1 MHARGG
7 LFSSQSASCTS
18 LRLPE
23 RAVLPLCRAF
33 SEPIVAA
40 AGEAPRR
47 PPTRQQQPRTAPPP
61 SRQYAGTAPAPSAPV
76 PGPVLRR
83 EPPSSDDVYLPRS
96 LIMDKEVITRTSGK
110 RLGYV
115 NQLFVDPARLEVVS
129 VYLRQGITSIAAS
142 NTDHVLISSLR
153 QIGDVV
159 LVHDESALLDP
170 PADETYGYIRMVGTE
185 VQTEDGTSLGKVR
198 DFIFNPDN
206 GQIVSIRYDA
216 LGLPSIPQSLLS
228 CYTLGWQDIVAVGP
242 TKTIVR
248 YGAERRAV
256 KENDGW
262 ISEYVSALVNAVA
275 GAEEEGRLEN
285 GGGFGVG
292 GSEEA
297 YRGDPAYAAWYQ
309 LHAAEYE
316 KYYGQRLPKPIT
328 AEMRSQQQPPPPR
341 QRAGGPPPQQQQQGR
356 RRAEGPPRQPMALPP
371 PSSTSYTQALQ
382 PDQQQWRQ
390 EEYETVGGMPPPR
403 QQQQQQQRQYVGG
416 GGSGGGGAP
425 IRRTTTRQPPP
436 FAPRQ
441 DMPPQQQQQRGPAA
455 RPPLPRRPATAAR
468 PEGPPPQTRNSA
480 AVPTQQS
487 RGGAVEPDAV
497 IITPP
502 PPQQQ

>member
-1 MHARGG
+1 MHACTG
-7 LFSSQSASCTS
+7 LFSSQLTS
-18 LRLPE
+18 GNPIRVHQ
-23 RAVLPLCRAF
+23 RAVLPLCRAY
-33 SEPIVAA
+33 SEPITA
-40 AGEAPRR
+40 AGEAQPRR
-47 PPTRQQQPRTAPPP
+47 PPPRQQPSSRTAPAP
-61 SRQYAGTAPAPSAPV
+61 SRQYAGTAPAPSAPA
-76 PGPVLRR
+76 PAPALRR

-129 VYLRQGITSIAAS
+129 VYLRQGLTSIAAS

-206 GQIVSIRYDA
+206 GQVVSIRYDA

-275 GAEEEGRLEN
+275 GAEEEGRLSS
-285 GGGFGVG
+285 GVGGFGAA

-316 KYYGQRLPKPIT
+316 RYYGQRLPKPIT
-328 AEMRSQQQPPPPR
+328 AEMRAQQQQAPPPQR
-341 QRAGGPPPQQQQQGR
+341 QRQGPPPSQQQQGR
-356 RRAEGPPRQPMALPP
+356 RRAQPPRQPMALPP

-382 PDQQQWRQ
+382 PDQQWQQ
-390 EEYETVGGMPPPR
+390 QQYETVGVPPPPR
-403 QQQQQQQRQYVGG
+403 QQQQQQRQYVGG
-416 GGSGGGGAP
+416 GAPPPPASSSG
-425 IRRTTTRQPPP
+425 RRSTRQPPP
-436 FAPRQ
+436 FAPPSQQQQQQPRGPAPAARPAPPRRPTASGPPQ
-441 DMPPQQQQQRGPAA
+441 PRSSAGAPPPQQQ
-455 RPPLPRRPATAAR
+455 
-468 PEGPPPQTRNSA
+468 
-480 AVPTQQS
+480 S
-487 RGGAVEPDAV
+487 RGAVEPDAV

-502 PPQQQ
+502 PPPQ

>member
-1 MHARGG
+1 MHARTG
-7 LFSSQSASCTS
+7 LFSCQLAPSNRS
-18 LRLPE
+18 
-23 RAVLPLCRAF
+23 RAQGRAALPLRRAL
-33 SEPIVAA
+33 SESIVAA
-40 AGEAPRR
+40 GETPRR
-47 PPTRQQQPRTAPPP
+47 PPPRQQPTSRAAPPP
-61 SRQYAGTAPAPSAPV
+61 SRQYAGTAPSPSAPA
-76 PGPVLRR
+76 PGPVLKR

-96 LIMDKEVITRTSGK
+96 LIIDKEVITRTSGK

-115 NQLFVDPARLEVVS
+115 NQLFVDPAQLEVVS
-129 VYLRQGITSIAAS
+129 VYLRQGVTSIAAS

-206 GQIVSIRYDA
+206 GQVVSIRYDA

-242 TKTIVR
+242 MKTIVK

-275 GAEEEGRLEN
+275 GAEEDGRFSN
-285 GGGFGVG
+285 SGAFGAA

-297 YRGDPAYAAWYQ
+297 YRSDPAYASWYQ
-309 LHAAEYE
+309 QHATEYE

-328 AEMRSQQQPPPPR
+328 AEMRAQQPQ
-341 QRAGGPPPQQQQQGR
+341 QRRGPPPQQQQQQQGR
-356 RRAEGPPRQPMALPP
+356 RRAPPRQPMALPP

-382 PDQQQWRQ
+382 PDQRLQQQ
-390 EEYETVGGMPPPR
+390 EYETIGGPAPPAR
-403 QQQQQQQRQYVGG
+403 QQQQRQYVGG
-416 GGSGGGGAP
+416 AP
-425 IRRTTTRQPPP
+425 PPPASSVRRAARQPPP

-441 DMPPQQQQQRGPAA
+441 DNNTPPQQQQQQQQQQARGSAA
-455 RPPLPRRPATAAR
+455 QPSPRRTAPR
-468 PEGPPPQTRNSA
+468 PEGIEPTQRRNSA
-480 AVPTQQS
+480 DPVQQ
-487 RGGAVEPDAV
+487 
-497 IITPP
+497 
-502 PPQQQ
+502 